1 MKFLTKHNKQVIL
14 EIINYSMFTT
24 HPTHL
29 PIAPTLR
36 HLQFLQSPFF
46 IGKTWVKYLT
56 STVLVES
63 CHFGMYL
70 FSMNLQPQYVASVK
84 SK

>member
-1 MKFLTKHNKQVIL
+1 MTFLTKHNKQVIL

-46 IGKTWVKYLT
+46 IGTDL
-56 STVLVES
+56 
-63 CHFGMYL
+63 G
-70 FSMNLQPQYVASVK
+70 
-84 SK
+84 

>member
-1 MKFLTKHNKQVIL
+1 MLINTNEPTINQIAKKIKGENLKEFKVFIMKFLTKHNKQVIL

-24 HPTHL
+24 HSTHL

-46 IGKTWVKYLT
+46 IGTDL
-56 STVLVES
+56 
-63 CHFGMYL
+63 G
-70 FSMNLQPQYVASVK
+70 
-84 SK
+84 